1 MKALTLLIVTC
12 LTALNTFA
20 QIDSDKMLYLQKSEK
35 YKRMRNTGITLA
47 VGGTVMMVAGIVTI
61 VNNAD
66 PYNQS
71 VGQNNTDDIGRG
83 ALMYLGG
90 AIAIGVGT
98 PLWIVGGISH
108 ARYNRKL
115 QSVSSRLT
123 IYPRNRGIG
132 LTYRF

>member
-1 MKALTLLIVTC
+1 MKALTLIAITC
-12 LTALNTFA
+12 LITLHTFG

-35 YKRMRNTGITLA
+35 YKRMRNTGVTLA
-47 VGGTVMMVAGIVTI
+47 VGGTVMMVAGLVTI

-66 PYNQS
+66 AYNQS
-71 VGQNNTDDIGRG
+71 MGQNNADDVGRG
-83 ALMYLGG
+83 ALMYFGG

-98 PLWIVGGISH
+98 PLWIVGGINH

-132 LTYRF
+132 LIYRF